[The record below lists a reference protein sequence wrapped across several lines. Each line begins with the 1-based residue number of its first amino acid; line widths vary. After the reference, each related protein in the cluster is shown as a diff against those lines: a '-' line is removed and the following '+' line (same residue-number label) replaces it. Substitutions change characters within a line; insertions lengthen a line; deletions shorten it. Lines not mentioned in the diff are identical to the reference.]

1 MDFIVLENEVV
12 VLKPLEQEDKQGIL
26 KAGSYPEIWSH
37 TPSTIENME
46 DVNNFVENAL
56 ATKYAQTEF
65 PFVIVDK
72 KSGQIIG
79 STRFMDI
86 DEKHKRLEI
95 GTTWMTPAFW
105 RTAIN
110 TNCKYLLL
118 QYCFEV
124 LNLQRVQIKTDH
136 ENLHSQKAIERIGA
150 TKEGVLRNHMIRKD
164 GSTRHTVMYSITLQE
179 WPEVKKHLRKLL
191 VDATKRLEKK

>member
-1 MDFIVLENEVV
+1 MNFIALENEVV
-12 VLKPLEQEDKQGIL
+12 LLKPLEQEDTQEL
-26 KAGSYPEIWSH
+26 LEAGSYPEIWPH
-37 TPSTIENME
+37 MSTTVEKMV
-46 DVNNFVENAL
+46 DVNNFVDKAL
-56 ATKYAQTEF
+56 EKKHEKTEF

-72 KSGQIIG
+72 KSGKIIG

-86 DEKHKRLEI
+86 DETHKRLEI
-95 GTTWMTPAFW
+95 GTTWITPAFW

-136 ENLHSQKAIERIGA
+136 ENLRSQKAIERLGA
-150 TKEGVLRNHMIRKD
+150 TKEGVLRNHMLRKD
-164 GSTRHTVMYSITLQE
+164 STTRHTVMYSITPQE
-179 WPEVKKHLRKLL
+179 WPQVKNHLQRLL
-191 VDATKRLEKK
+191 IDYEEKS

>member
-1 MDFIVLENEVV
+1 MKFIALENEVV
-12 VLKPLEQEDKQGIL
+12 LLKPLEHEDMQGL
-26 KAGSYPEIWSH
+26 LGAASYPEIWSH
-37 TPSTIENME
+37 MSTTIEKMA
-46 DVNNFVENAL
+46 DVNNFVDNAL
-56 ATKYAQTEF
+56 ETKREKTEF
-65 PFVIVDK
+65 PFVVVDK

-86 DEKHKRLEI
+86 DETHKRLEI
-95 GTTWMTPAFW
+95 GTTWITPAFW

-136 ENLHSQKAIERIGA
+136 ENLRSQKAIERLGA
-150 TKEGVLRNHMIRKD
+150 TKEGVLRNHMVRKD
-164 GSTRHTVMYSITLQE
+164 GTIRHTVMYSITQQE
-179 WPEVKKHLRKLL
+179 WPQVKNHLQQLL
-191 VDATKRLEKK
+191 IDATEKLR

>member
-1 MDFIVLENEVV
+1 MEFIALENEIVK
-12 VLKPLEQEDKQGIL
+12 LKPLELNDLSGIL
-26 KAGSYPEIWSH
+26 EAASYPEIWPHMS
-37 TPSTIENME
+37 TTIEKIV

-56 ATKYAQTEF
+56 LMRRNKTEF

-72 KSGQIIG
+72 KTGEIIG

-86 DEKHKRLEI
+86 DDTHQRVEI
-95 GTTWMTPAFW
+95 GTTWLTPAYW

-118 QYCFEV
+118 QYCFEI
-124 LNLQRVQIKTDH
+124 LLLQRVQIKTDH
-136 ENLHSQKAIERIGA
+136 ENIQSQKAIERIGA

-164 GSTRHTVMYSITLQE
+164 GTTRHTVMYSMTLEE
-179 WPEVKKHLRKLL
+179 WPQVKIHLNQLL
-191 VDATKRLEKK
+191 GESI

>member
-1 MDFIVLENEVV
+1 MNFIALENEVV
-12 VLKPLEQEDKQGIL
+12 LLKPLEQEDSQGIL
-26 KAGSYPEIWSH
+26 AAGSYPEIWPYLS
-37 TPSTIENME
+37 TTIEKMD
-46 DVNNFVENAL
+46 DVHNFVEKALSAKNA
-56 ATKYAQTEF
+56 KTEF

-72 KSGQIIG
+72 NSGQIIG

-95 GTTWMTPAFW
+95 GTSWITPAFW
-105 RTAIN
+105 RSTIN

-136 ENLHSQKAIERIGA
+136 ENVRAQKAIERIGGE
-150 TKEGVLRNHMIRKD
+150 KEGVLRNHMVRKD
-164 GSTRHTVMYSITLQE
+164 GTTRHTVMYSITLQE
-179 WPEVKKHLRKLL
+179 WPQVKKHLQQLL
-191 VDATKRLEKK
+191 VDSTKKLG

>member
-1 MDFIVLENEVV
+1 MNFIALDNEVV
-12 VLKPLEQEDKQGIL
+12 VLKPLQQEDARGL
-26 KAGSYPEIWSH
+26 LEAGSYPEIWPHMS
-37 TPSTIENME
+37 TTIEKMT
-46 DVNNFVENAL
+46 DVNNFVDKAL
-56 ATKYAQTEF
+56 EKKREKTEF

-79 STRFMDI
+79 STRYMDI
-86 DEKHKRLEI
+86 DETHKRLEI
-95 GTTWMTPAFW
+95 GTTWISPAFW

-136 ENLHSQKAIERIGA
+136 ENVRSQRAIERLGA
-150 TKEGVLRNHMIRKD
+150 TKEGVLRNHMVRKD
-164 GSTRHTVMYSITLQE
+164 GTTRHTVMYSITLQE
-179 WPEVKKHLRKLL
+179 WPQVKKNLQQLL
-191 VDATKRLEKK
+191 IDATEKLG

>member
-1 MDFIVLENEVV
+1 MEFIALENEIVN
-12 VLKPLEQEDKQGIL
+12 LKPLELNDLSGIL
-26 KAGSYPEIWSH
+26 EAASYPEIWSH
-37 TPSTIENME
+37 MPITIKKME

-56 ATKYAQTEF
+56 LMRRNKTEF

-72 KSGQIIG
+72 KTGEIIG

-86 DEKHKRLEI
+86 DDTHQRVEI
-95 GTTWMTPAFW
+95 GTTWLTPAYW

-118 QYCFEV
+118 EYCFEI
-124 LNLQRVQIKTDH
+124 LHLQRVQIKTDH
-136 ENLHSQKAIERIGA
+136 ENSRSQKAIERIGA

-164 GSTRHTVMYSITLQE
+164 GTTRHTVMYSITLEE
-179 WPEVKKHLRKLL
+179 WPQVKIHLKQLL
-191 VDATKRLEKK
+191 GKSIY

>member
-1 MDFIVLENEVV
+1 MEFIALENEIVN
-12 VLKPLEQEDKQGIL
+12 LKPLELNDLSGIL
-26 KAGSYPEIWSH
+26 EAASYPEIWSH
-37 TPSTIENME
+37 MSTTIEKMV

-56 ATKYAQTEF
+56 LMRRNKTEF

-72 KSGQIIG
+72 KTGEIIG

-86 DEKHKRLEI
+86 DDAHQRVEI
-95 GTTWMTPAFW
+95 GTTWLTPAYW

-118 QYCFEV
+118 QYCFEI
-124 LNLQRVQIKTDH
+124 LHLQRVQIKTDH
-136 ENLHSQKAIERIGA
+136 ENSRSQKAIERIGA

-164 GSTRHTVMYSITLQE
+164 GTTRHTVMYSITLEE
-179 WPEVKKHLRKLL
+179 WPQVKIHLKQLL
-191 VDATKRLEKK
+191 GESIY

>member
-46 DVNNFVENAL
+46 DVNNFVEKAL
-56 ATKYAQTEF
+56 ATKHAQTEF

-136 ENLHSQKAIERIGA
+136 ENLRSQKAIERIGA

-164 GSTRHTVMYSITLQE
+164 GTTRHTVMYSITLQE

>member
-1 MDFIVLENEVV
+1 MKFIALENEVV
-12 VLKPLEQEDKQGIL
+12 LLKPLEQEDTQGL
-26 KAGSYPEIWSH
+26 LEAGSYPEIWPH
-37 TPSTIENME
+37 MSTTVEKMV
-46 DVNNFVENAL
+46 DVNNFVDKAL
-56 ATKYAQTEF
+56 EKKHEKTEF

-72 KSGQIIG
+72 KSRKIIG

-86 DEKHKRLEI
+86 DETHKRLEI
-95 GTTWMTPAFW
+95 GTTWITPTFW

-136 ENLHSQKAIERIGA
+136 ENLRSQKAIERLGA
-150 TKEGVLRNHMIRKD
+150 TKEGVLRNHMVRKD
-164 GSTRHTVMYSITLQE
+164 GTTRHTVMYSITLQE
-179 WPEVKKHLRKLL
+179 WAQVKKHLRRLL
-191 VDATKRLEKK
+191 IDFTDK

>member
-1 MDFIVLENEVV
+1 MEFIALENEIVK
-12 VLKPLEQEDKQGIL
+12 LKPLELNDLSGIL
-26 KAGSYPEIWSH
+26 EVASYPEIWSH
-37 TPSTIENME
+37 MSTTIEKMV

-56 ATKYAQTEF
+56 LMRRNKTEF

-72 KSGQIIG
+72 KTGEIIG

-86 DEKHKRLEI
+86 DDTHQRVEI
-95 GTTWMTPAFW
+95 GTTWLTPAYW

-118 QYCFEV
+118 QYCFET
-124 LNLQRVQIKTDH
+124 LHLQRVQIKTDH
-136 ENLHSQKAIERIGA
+136 ENSQSQKAIERIGA

-164 GSTRHTVMYSITLQE
+164 GTTRHTVMYSITLEE
-179 WPEVKKHLRKLL
+179 WPQVKIHLNQLL
-191 VDATKRLEKK
+191 GESI

>member
-1 MDFIVLENEVV
+1 MNFKALENEVV
-12 VLKPLEQEDKQGIL
+12 LLKPLEQEDTQGL
-26 KAGSYPEIWSH
+26 LEAGSYSEIWPH
-37 TPSTIENME
+37 MSTTVEKMV
-46 DVNNFVENAL
+46 DVNNFVDKAL
-56 ATKYAQTEF
+56 ATKREKTEF

-86 DEKHKRLEI
+86 DETHKRLEI
-95 GTTWMTPAFW
+95 GTTWITPAFW

-136 ENLHSQKAIERIGA
+136 ENLRSQKAIERLGA
-150 TKEGVLRNHMIRKD
+150 TKEGVLRNHMVRKD
-164 GSTRHTVMYSITLQE
+164 GTTRHTVMYSITLQE
-179 WPEVKKHLRKLL
+179 WPQVKHHLQQLL
-191 VDATKRLEKK
+191 VGATEKLG

>member
-1 MDFIVLENEVV
+1 MKFIALENEVV
-12 VLKPLEQEDKQGIL
+12 LLKPLQQEDMQGIL
-26 KAGSYPEIWSH
+26 EAGSYPEIWSH
-37 TPSTIENME
+37 MSTTIEKMD
-46 DVNNFVENAL
+46 DVNNFVDKAL
-56 ATKYAQTEF
+56 LTKHEKTEF

-72 KSGQIIG
+72 KSEQIIG

-86 DEKHKRLEI
+86 DETHKRLEI
-95 GTTWMTPAFW
+95 GTTWITPAFW

-136 ENLHSQKAIERIGA
+136 ENARSQKAIERIGA
-150 TKEGVLRNHMIRKD
+150 TKEGVLRNHMVRKD
-164 GSTRHTVMYSITLQE
+164 GTIRHTVMYSITLQD
-179 WPEVKKHLRKLL
+179 WPQVKNHLQQLL
-191 VDATKRLEKK
+191 VGFSK